1 MAVAVS
7 LLKPAVASSPEA
19 EDHRT
24 WSGAG
29 AQWLVMACY
38 LVGALAVTGRL
49 WLDPASRAQVGDL
62 ADLDQFTW
70 FMRNSATAVAHGGLP
85 ALITT
90 AMNPPHGINLMW
102 NTSFL
107 LPGVLLSPVTLLA
120 GPQVSLSV
128 ALTAGFALSAASLY
142 WVLRRWGASISASA
156 LGGALY
162 GFSPALLDSGIGHY
176 HMQFAVLPP
185 LIVDAVL
192 RILTGRGSAVRT
204 GISLGLLTAAQL
216 FIGEEMLIDT
226 AIAVAVLVAVLL
238 ASRPREVLG
247 RARAALAGMATAAG
261 VTLLLGGYALWVQF
275 HGTVVHGGGATTVIS
290 YRGQL
295 VHIHALPYAFATPSG
310 ALLLHTSGTAA
321 AAAHYPQPQ
330 AEYLAYL
337 GWPLIIVLI
346 VATIFFWRH
355 LAVRVTAVTVAVL
368 ELFSLGGQPVVFH
381 GIHYPAALLPW
392 YWLQNLPAVSSALPD
407 RLAILADGAA
417 AAALAFSLD
426 LARSRAPRDGRWRY
440 GAAAATGVAV
450 IALLPLIP
458 LPYQATTVTPV
469 PAGWQA
475 AFASLR
481 LTRDARVLVV
491 PVPWGHIPQPLRWQA
506 DTGEP
511 GSIIG
516 GAFIAPNEQRRRS
529 RAGRAGQTVTTR
541 YLDALWKGTS
551 PAVAPTRAQ
560 VRADLETWQPAA
572 VVAVTG
578 RDSRLGRYLISLF
591 GRPTVQSGSVLGWR
605 L

>member
-1 MAVAVS
+1 MS
-7 LLKPAVASSPEA
+7 LLRPAVASSPEA

-24 WSGAG
+24 RSAAV
-29 AQWLVMACY
+29 AQWLVMLCY
-38 LVGALAVTGRL
+38 LAGAIAVTGRL
-49 WLDPASRAQVGDL
+49 WMDPASRAQAGDL
-62 ADLDQFTW
+62 RDVDQFTW

-85 ALITT
+85 TLITT

-107 LPGVLLSPVTLLA
+107 LPGILLSPVTLLA
-120 GPQVSLSV
+120 GPQVSLTV
-128 ALTAGFALSAASLY
+128 ALTAGFALSAASLF
-142 WVLRRWGASISASA
+142 WVLRRWGASISAAA

-162 GFSPALLDSGIGHY
+162 GFSPALVNSGIGHY

-185 LIVDAVL
+185 LIIDAVL

-204 GISLGLLTAAQL
+204 GVSLGLLTVAQL

-226 AIAVAVLVAVLL
+226 TIAVVVLAAVLL
-238 ASRPREVLG
+238 ASRPRAVPG
-247 RARAALAGMATAAG
+247 RVRAALAGLATAAG
-261 VTLLLGGYALWVQF
+261 VALLLGGYALWVQF
-275 HGTVVHGGGATTVIS
+275 HGAIMHGGGATTVIS

-295 VHIHALPYAFATPSG
+295 VHIYTLPYAFVTPSG

-321 AAAHYPQPQ
+321 AAARYPQPQ

-337 GWPLIIVLI
+337 GWPLIIVLT
-346 VATIFFWRH
+346 AAAIFFWRQ

-392 YWLQNLPAVSSALPD
+392 YWLQNLPGLSSALPD

-417 AAALAFSLD
+417 GAALAFSLD
-426 LARSRAPRDGRWRY
+426 LARSRVPRAGRWRY
-440 GAAAATGVAV
+440 SAAAATGIAV

-458 LPYQATTVTPV
+458 LPYQATSVAPV

-491 PVPWGHIPQPLRWQA
+491 PVPWGAIPQPLRWQA

-516 GAFIAPNEQRRRS
+516 GAFIAPSEQGRKS

-541 YLDALWKGTS
+541 YLNALWKGTS
-551 PAVAPTRAQ
+551 PAVVPTRAQ
-560 VRADLETWQPAA
+560 IRADLETWQPAA
-572 VVAVTG
+572 VIAVTSRG
-578 RDSRLGRYLISLF
+578 SRLGRYLTGLF
-591 GRPTVQSGSVLGWR
+591 GRPAVQSGSVLGWR

>member
-1 MAVAVS
+1 MS
-7 LLKPAVASSPEA
+7 LLRPAVASSPEA

-24 WSGAG
+24 RSAAV
-29 AQWLVMACY
+29 AQWLVMLCY
-38 LVGALAVTGRL
+38 LAGAIAVTGRL
-49 WLDPASRAQVGDL
+49 WMDPASRAQAGDL
-62 ADLDQFTW
+62 RDVDQFTW

-85 ALITT
+85 TLITT

-107 LPGVLLSPVTLLA
+107 LPGIIISPVTLLA
-120 GPQVSLSV
+120 GPQVSLTV
-128 ALTAGFALSAASLY
+128 ALTAGFALSAASLF
-142 WVLRRWGASISASA
+142 WVLRRWGASVSAAA

-162 GFSPALLDSGIGHY
+162 GFSPALVNSGIGHY

-185 LIVDAVL
+185 LIIDAVL

-204 GISLGLLTAAQL
+204 GVSLGLLTVAQL

-226 AIAVAVLVAVLL
+226 TIAVVVLAAVLL
-238 ASRPREVLG
+238 ASRPRAVPG
-247 RARAALAGMATAAG
+247 RVRAALAGLATAAG
-261 VTLLLGGYALWVQF
+261 VALLLGGYALWVQF
-275 HGTVVHGGGATTVIS
+275 HGAIMHGGGATTVIS

-295 VHIHALPYAFATPSG
+295 VHIYTLPYAFVTPSG

-321 AAAHYPQPQ
+321 AAARYPQPQ

-337 GWPLIIVLI
+337 GWPLIIVLT
-346 VATIFFWRH
+346 AAAIFFWRQ

-392 YWLQNLPAVSSALPD
+392 YWLQNLPGLSSALPD

-417 AAALAFSLD
+417 GAALAFSLD
-426 LARSRAPRDGRWRY
+426 LARSRVPRAGRWRY
-440 GAAAATGVAV
+440 SAAAATGIAV

-458 LPYQATTVTPV
+458 LPYQATSVAPV

-491 PVPWGHIPQPLRWQA
+491 PVPWGAIPQPLRWQA

-516 GAFIAPNEQRRRS
+516 GAFIAPSEQGRKS

-541 YLDALWKGTS
+541 YLNALWKGTS
-551 PAVAPTRAQ
+551 PAVVPTRAQ
-560 VRADLETWQPAA
+560 IRADLETWQPAA
-572 VVAVTG
+572 VIAVTSRG
-578 RDSRLGRYLISLF
+578 SRLGRYLTGLF
-591 GRPTVQSGSVLGWR
+591 GRPAVQSGSVLGWR

>member
-1 MAVAVS
+1 MS
-7 LLKPAVASSPEA
+7 LLRPAVASSPEA

-24 WSGAG
+24 RSAAV
-29 AQWLVMACY
+29 AQWLVMLCY
-38 LVGALAVTGRL
+38 LAGAIAVTGRL
-49 WLDPASRAQVGDL
+49 WMDPASRAQAGDL
-62 ADLDQFTW
+62 RDVDQFTW

-85 ALITT
+85 TLITT

-107 LPGVLLSPVTLLA
+107 LPGILLSPVTLLA
-120 GPQVSLSV
+120 GPQISLTV
-128 ALTAGFALSAASLY
+128 ALTAGFALSAASLF
-142 WVLRRWGASISASA
+142 WVLRRWGASISAAA

-162 GFSPALLDSGIGHY
+162 GFSPALVNSGIGHY

-185 LIVDAVL
+185 LIIDAVL

-204 GISLGLLTAAQL
+204 GVSLGLLTVAQL

-226 AIAVAVLVAVLL
+226 TIAVVVLAAVLL
-238 ASRPREVLG
+238 ASRPRAVPG
-247 RARAALAGMATAAG
+247 RVRAALAGLATAAG
-261 VTLLLGGYALWVQF
+261 VALLLGGYALWVQF
-275 HGTVVHGGGATTVIS
+275 HGAIMHGGGATTVIS

-295 VHIHALPYAFATPSG
+295 VHIYTLPYAFVTPSG

-321 AAAHYPQPQ
+321 AAARYPQPQ

-337 GWPLIIVLI
+337 GWPLIIVLT
-346 VATIFFWRH
+346 AAAIFFWRQ

-392 YWLQNLPAVSSALPD
+392 YWLQNLPGLSSALPD

-417 AAALAFSLD
+417 GAALAFSLD
-426 LARSRAPRDGRWRY
+426 LARSRVPRAGRWRY
-440 GAAAATGVAV
+440 SAAAATGIAV

-458 LPYQATTVTPV
+458 LPYQATSVAPV

-491 PVPWGHIPQPLRWQA
+491 PVPWGAIPQPLRWQA

-516 GAFIAPNEQRRRS
+516 GAFIAPSEQGRKS

-541 YLDALWKGTS
+541 YLNALWKGTS
-551 PAVAPTRAQ
+551 PAVVPTRAQ
-560 VRADLETWQPAA
+560 IRADLETWQPAA
-572 VVAVTG
+572 VIAVTSRG
-578 RDSRLGRYLISLF
+578 SRLGRYLTGLF
-591 GRPTVQSGSVLGWR
+591 GRPAVQSGSVLGWR

>member
-1 MAVAVS
+1 MS
-7 LLKPAVASSPEA
+7 LLRPAVASSPEA

-24 WSGAG
+24 RSAAV
-29 AQWLVMACY
+29 AQWLVMLCY
-38 LVGALAVTGRL
+38 LAGAIAVTGRL
-49 WLDPASRAQVGDL
+49 WMDPASRAQAGDL
-62 ADLDQFTW
+62 RDVDQFTW

-85 ALITT
+85 TLITT

-107 LPGVLLSPVTLLA
+107 LPGILLSPVTLLA
-120 GPQVSLSV
+120 GPQVSLTV
-128 ALTAGFALSAASLY
+128 ALTAGFALSAASLF
-142 WVLRRWGASISASA
+142 WVLRRWGASISAAA

-162 GFSPALLDSGIGHY
+162 GFSPALVNSGIGHY

-185 LIVDAVL
+185 LIIDAVL

-204 GISLGLLTAAQL
+204 GVSLGLLTVAQL

-226 AIAVAVLVAVLL
+226 TIAVVVLAAVLL
-238 ASRPREVLG
+238 ASRPRAVPG
-247 RARAALAGMATAAG
+247 RVRAALAGLATAAG
-261 VTLLLGGYALWVQF
+261 VALLLGGYALWVQF
-275 HGTVVHGGGATTVIS
+275 HGAIMHGGGATTVIS

-295 VHIHALPYAFATPSG
+295 VHIYTLPYAFVTPSG

-321 AAAHYPQPQ
+321 AAARYPQPQ

-337 GWPLIIVLI
+337 GWPLIIVLT
-346 VATIFFWRH
+346 AAAIFFWRQ

-392 YWLQNLPAVSSALPD
+392 YWLQNLPGLSSALPD

-417 AAALAFSLD
+417 GAALAFSLD
-426 LARSRAPRDGRWRY
+426 LARSRVPRAGRWRFS
-440 GAAAATGVAV
+440 AAAATGIAV

-458 LPYQATTVTPV
+458 LPYQATSVAPV

-491 PVPWGHIPQPLRWQA
+491 PVPWGAIPQPLRWQA

-516 GAFIAPNEQRRRS
+516 GAFIAPSEQGRKS

-541 YLDALWKGTS
+541 YLNALWKGTS
-551 PAVAPTRAQ
+551 PAVVPTRAQ
-560 VRADLETWQPAA
+560 IRADLETWQPAA
-572 VVAVTG
+572 VIAVTSRG
-578 RDSRLGRYLISLF
+578 SRLGRYLTGLF
-591 GRPTVQSGSVLGWR
+591 GRPAVQSGSVLGWR

>member
-1 MAVAVS
+1 MS
-7 LLKPAVASSPEA
+7 LLRPAVASSPEA

-24 WSGAG
+24 RSAAV
-29 AQWLVMACY
+29 AQWLVMLCY
-38 LVGALAVTGRL
+38 LAGAIAVTGRL
-49 WLDPASRAQVGDL
+49 WMDPASRAQAGDL
-62 ADLDQFTW
+62 RDVDQFTW

-85 ALITT
+85 TLITT

-107 LPGVLLSPVTLLA
+107 LPGILLSPVTLLA
-120 GPQVSLSV
+120 GPQISLTV
-128 ALTAGFALSAASLY
+128 ALTAGFALSAASLF
-142 WVLRRWGASISASA
+142 WVLRRWGASISAAA

-162 GFSPALLDSGIGHY
+162 GFSPALVNSGIGHY

-185 LIVDAVL
+185 LIIDAVL

-204 GISLGLLTAAQL
+204 GVSLGLLTVAQL

-226 AIAVAVLVAVLL
+226 TIAVVVLAAVLL
-238 ASRPREVLG
+238 ASRPRAVPG
-247 RARAALAGMATAAG
+247 RVRAALAGLATAAG
-261 VTLLLGGYALWVQF
+261 VALLLGGYALWVQF
-275 HGTVVHGGGATTVIS
+275 HGAIMHGGGATTVIS

-295 VHIHALPYAFATPSG
+295 VHIYTLPYAFVTPSG

-321 AAAHYPQPQ
+321 AAARYPQPQ

-337 GWPLIIVLI
+337 GWPLIIVLT
-346 VATIFFWRH
+346 AAAIFFWRQ

-392 YWLQNLPAVSSALPD
+392 YWLQNLPGLSSALPD

-417 AAALAFSLD
+417 GAALAFSLD
-426 LARSRAPRDGRWRY
+426 LARSRVPRAGRWRFS
-440 GAAAATGVAV
+440 AAAATGIAV

-458 LPYQATTVTPV
+458 LPYQATSVAPV

-481 LTRDARVLVV
+481 LTGDARVLVV
-491 PVPWGHIPQPLRWQA
+491 PVPWGAIPQPLRWQA

-516 GAFIAPNEQRRRS
+516 GAFIAPSEQGRKS

-541 YLDALWKGTS
+541 YLNALWKGTS
-551 PAVAPTRAQ
+551 PAVVPTRAQ
-560 VRADLETWQPAA
+560 IRADLETWQPAA
-572 VVAVTG
+572 VIAVTSRG
-578 RDSRLGRYLISLF
+578 SRLGRYLTGLF
-591 GRPTVQSGSVLGWR
+591 GRPAVQSGSVLGWR

>member
-1 MAVAVS
+1 MS
-7 LLKPAVASSPEA
+7 LLRPAVASSPEA

-24 WSGAG
+24 RSAAV
-29 AQWLVMACY
+29 AQWLVMLCY
-38 LVGALAVTGRL
+38 LAGAIAVTGRL
-49 WLDPASRAQVGDL
+49 WMDPASRAQAGDL
-62 ADLDQFTW
+62 RDVDQFTW

-85 ALITT
+85 TLITT

-107 LPGVLLSPVTLLA
+107 LPGILLSPVTLLA
-120 GPQVSLSV
+120 GPQVSLTV
-128 ALTAGFALSAASLY
+128 ALTAGFALSAASLF
-142 WVLRRWGASISASA
+142 WVLRRWGASISAAA

-162 GFSPALLDSGIGHY
+162 GFSPALVNSGIGHY

-185 LIVDAVL
+185 LIIDAVL

-204 GISLGLLTAAQL
+204 GVSLGLLTVAQL

-226 AIAVAVLVAVLL
+226 TIAVVVLAAVLL
-238 ASRPREVLG
+238 ASRPRAVPG
-247 RARAALAGMATAAG
+247 RVRAALAGLATAAG
-261 VTLLLGGYALWVQF
+261 VALLLGGYALWVQF
-275 HGTVVHGGGATTVIS
+275 HGAIMHGGGATTVIS

-295 VHIHALPYAFATPSG
+295 VHIYTLPYAFVTPSG

-321 AAAHYPQPQ
+321 AAARYPQPQ

-337 GWPLIIVLI
+337 GWPLIIVLT
-346 VATIFFWRH
+346 AAAIFFWRQ
-355 LAVRVTAVTVAVL
+355 LAVRITAVTVAVL

-392 YWLQNLPAVSSALPD
+392 YWLQNLPGLSSALPD

-417 AAALAFSLD
+417 GAALAFSLD
-426 LARSRAPRDGRWRY
+426 LARSRVPRAGRWRLS
-440 GAAAATGVAV
+440 AAAATGIAV

-458 LPYQATTVTPV
+458 LPYQATSVAPV

-491 PVPWGHIPQPLRWQA
+491 PVPWGAIPQPLRWQA

-516 GAFIAPNEQRRRS
+516 GAFIAPSEQGRKS

-541 YLDALWKGTS
+541 YLNALWKGTS
-551 PAVAPTRAQ
+551 PAVVPTRAQ
-560 VRADLETWQPAA
+560 IRADLETWQPAA
-572 VVAVTG
+572 VIAVTSRG
-578 RDSRLGRYLISLF
+578 SRLGRYLTGLF
-591 GRPTVQSGSVLGWR
+591 GRPAVQSGSVLGWR

>member
-1 MAVAVS
+1 MS
-7 LLKPAVASSPEA
+7 LLRPAVAASPEA
-19 EDHRT
+19 DDHRAR
-24 WSGAG
+24 SAAV
-29 AQWLVMACY
+29 AQWLVMLCY
-38 LVGALAVTGRL
+38 LAGAVAVTGRL
-49 WLDPASRAQVGDL
+49 WMDPASRAQAGDL
-62 ADLDQFTW
+62 RDVDQFTW
-70 FMRNSATAVAHGGLP
+70 FMRNSAAAVAHGGLP
-85 ALITT
+85 TLITT

-107 LPGVLLSPVTLLA
+107 LPGILLSPVTLLA
-120 GPQVSLSV
+120 GPQVSLTV
-128 ALTAGFALSAASLY
+128 ALTAGFALSAASLF
-142 WVLRRWGASISASA
+142 WVLRRWGASISAAA

-162 GFSPALLDSGIGHY
+162 GFSPALVDSGIGHY
-176 HMQFAVLPP
+176 HLQFAVLPP
-185 LIVDAVL
+185 LIIYAVL
-192 RILTGRGSAVRT
+192 RILTGRGSAVRN
-204 GISLGLLTAAQL
+204 GVWLGLLTVAQL

-226 AIAVAVLVAVLL
+226 AITVVVLAAVLL
-238 ASRPREVLG
+238 ASRPRAVPG
-247 RARAALAGMATAAG
+247 RVRGALAGLATAAG
-261 VTLLLGGYALWVQF
+261 VALLLGGYALWVQF
-275 HGTVVHGGGATTVIS
+275 HGAIMHGGGATTVIS

-295 VHIHALPYAFATPSG
+295 VHIYTLPYALVTPSR

-321 AAAHYPQPQ
+321 AAARYPQPQ

-346 VATIFFWRH
+346 AAAIFCWRQ

-381 GIHYPAALLPW
+381 GIRYPAPLLPW
-392 YWLQNLPAVSSALPD
+392 YWLQNLPGLSSALPD
-407 RLAILADGAA
+407 RLAILAAGAA
-417 AAALAFSLD
+417 GAALAFSLD
-426 LARSRAPRDGRWRY
+426 LARSRAPRTGRWRY
-440 GAAAATGVAV
+440 SAAAATGIAV

-458 LPYQATTVTPV
+458 LPYQATSVAPV

-491 PVPWGHIPQPLRWQA
+491 PVPWGAIPQPLRWQA

-516 GAFIAPNEQRRRS
+516 GAFIAPNEQGRKS

-541 YLDALWKGTS
+541 YLNALWKGTS
-551 PAVAPTRAQ
+551 PAVVPTQAQ
-560 VRADLETWQPAA
+560 IRADLQTRRPAA
-572 VVAVTG
+572 VVAVTSRG
-578 RDSRLGRYLISLF
+578 SRLGRYLTGLF

-605 L
+605 R

>member
-1 MAVAVS
+1 MS
-7 LLKPAVASSPEA
+7 LLRPAVASSPEA

-24 WSGAG
+24 RSAAV
-29 AQWLVMACY
+29 AQWLVMLCY
-38 LVGALAVTGRL
+38 LAGAIAVTGRL
-49 WLDPASRAQVGDL
+49 WMDPASRAQAGDL
-62 ADLDQFTW
+62 RDVDQFTW

-85 ALITT
+85 TLITT

-107 LPGVLLSPVTLLA
+107 LPGILLSPVTLLA
-120 GPQVSLSV
+120 GPQISLTV
-128 ALTAGFALSAASLY
+128 ALTAGFALSAASLF
-142 WVLRRWGASISASA
+142 WVLRRWGASISAAA

-162 GFSPALLDSGIGHY
+162 GFSPALVNSGIGHY

-185 LIVDAVL
+185 LIIDAVL

-204 GISLGLLTAAQL
+204 GVSLGLLTVAQL

-226 AIAVAVLVAVLL
+226 TIAVVVLAAVLL
-238 ASRPREVLG
+238 ASRPRAVPG
-247 RARAALAGMATAAG
+247 RVRAALAGLATAAG
-261 VTLLLGGYALWVQF
+261 VALLLGGYALWVQF
-275 HGTVVHGGGATTVIS
+275 HGAIMHGGGATTVIS

-295 VHIHALPYAFATPSG
+295 VHIYTLPYAFVTPSG

-321 AAAHYPQPQ
+321 AAARYPQPQ

-337 GWPLIIVLI
+337 GWPLIIVLT
-346 VATIFFWRH
+346 AAAIFFWRQ

-392 YWLQNLPAVSSALPD
+392 YWLQNLPGLSSALPD

-417 AAALAFSLD
+417 GAALAFSLD
-426 LARSRAPRDGRWRY
+426 LARSRVPRAGRWRFS
-440 GAAAATGVAV
+440 AAAATGIAV

-458 LPYQATTVTPV
+458 LPYQATSVAPV

-491 PVPWGHIPQPLRWQA
+491 PVPWGAIPQPLRWQA

-516 GAFIAPNEQRRRS
+516 GAFIAPSEQGRKS

-541 YLDALWKGTS
+541 YLNALWKGTS
-551 PAVAPTRAQ
+551 PAVVPTRAQ
-560 VRADLETWQPAA
+560 IRADLETWQPAA
-572 VVAVTG
+572 VIAVTSRG
-578 RDSRLGRYLISLF
+578 SRLGRYLTGLF
-591 GRPTVQSGSVLGWR
+591 GRPAVQSGSVLGWR

>member
-1 MAVAVS
+1 MS
-7 LLKPAVASSPEA
+7 LLRPAVASSPEA

-24 WSGAG
+24 RSAAV
-29 AQWLVMACY
+29 AQWLVMLCY
-38 LVGALAVTGRL
+38 LAGAIAVTGRL
-49 WLDPASRAQVGDL
+49 WMDPASRAQAGDL
-62 ADLDQFTW
+62 RDVDQFTW

-85 ALITT
+85 TLITT

-107 LPGVLLSPVTLLA
+107 LPGILLSPVTLLA
-120 GPQVSLSV
+120 GPQISLTV
-128 ALTAGFALSAASLY
+128 ALTAGFALSAASLF
-142 WVLRRWGASISASA
+142 WVLRRWGASISAAA

-162 GFSPALLDSGIGHY
+162 GFSPALVNSGIGHY

-185 LIVDAVL
+185 LIIDAVL

-204 GISLGLLTAAQL
+204 GVSLGLLTVAQL

-226 AIAVAVLVAVLL
+226 AIAVMVLAAVLL
-238 ASRPREVLG
+238 ASRPRAVPG
-247 RARAALAGMATAAG
+247 RVRAALAGLATAAG
-261 VTLLLGGYALWVQF
+261 VALLLGGYALWVQF
-275 HGTVVHGGGATTVIS
+275 HGAIMHGGGATTVIS

-295 VHIHALPYAFATPSG
+295 VHIYTLPYAFVTPSG

-321 AAAHYPQPQ
+321 AAARYPQPQ

-337 GWPLIIVLI
+337 GWPLIIVLT
-346 VATIFFWRH
+346 AAAIFFWRQ

-392 YWLQNLPAVSSALPD
+392 YWLQNLPGLSSALPD

-417 AAALAFSLD
+417 GAALAFSLD
-426 LARSRAPRDGRWRY
+426 LARSRVPRAGRWRY
-440 GAAAATGVAV
+440 SAAAATGIAV

-458 LPYQATTVTPV
+458 LPYQATSVAPV

-491 PVPWGHIPQPLRWQA
+491 PVPWGAIPQPLRWQA

-516 GAFIAPNEQRRRS
+516 GAFIAPSEQGRKS

-541 YLDALWKGTS
+541 YLNALWKGTS
-551 PAVAPTRAQ
+551 PAVVPTRAQ
-560 VRADLETWQPAA
+560 IRADLETWQPAA
-572 VVAVTG
+572 VIAVTSRG
-578 RDSRLGRYLISLF
+578 SRLGRYLTGLF
-591 GRPTVQSGSVLGWR
+591 GRPAVQSGSVLGWR

>member
-1 MAVAVS
+1 MS
-7 LLKPAVASSPEA
+7 LLRPAVASSPEA

-24 WSGAG
+24 RSAAV
-29 AQWLVMACY
+29 AQWLVMLCY
-38 LVGALAVTGRL
+38 LAGAIAVTGRL
-49 WLDPASRAQVGDL
+49 WMDPASRAQAGDL
-62 ADLDQFTW
+62 RDVDQFTW

-85 ALITT
+85 TLITT

-107 LPGVLLSPVTLLA
+107 LPGILLSPVTLLA
-120 GPQVSLSV
+120 GPQISLTV
-128 ALTAGFALSAASLY
+128 ALTAGFALSAASLF
-142 WVLRRWGASISASA
+142 WVLRRWGASISAAA

-162 GFSPALLDSGIGHY
+162 GFSPALVNSGIGHY

-185 LIVDAVL
+185 LIIDAVL

-204 GISLGLLTAAQL
+204 GVSLGLLTVAQL

-226 AIAVAVLVAVLL
+226 TIAVVVLAAVLL
-238 ASRPREVLG
+238 ASRPRAVPG
-247 RARAALAGMATAAG
+247 RVRAALAGLATAAG
-261 VTLLLGGYALWVQF
+261 VALLLGGYALWVQF
-275 HGTVVHGGGATTVIS
+275 HGAIMHGGGATTVIS

-295 VHIHALPYAFATPSG
+295 VHIYTLPYAFVTPSG

-321 AAAHYPQPQ
+321 AAARYPQPQ

-337 GWPLIIVLI
+337 GWPLIIVLT
-346 VATIFFWRH
+346 AAAIFFWRQ

-392 YWLQNLPAVSSALPD
+392 YWLQNLPGLSSALPD

-417 AAALAFSLD
+417 GAALAFSLD
-426 LARSRAPRDGRWRY
+426 LARSRVPRAGRWRFS
-440 GAAAATGVAV
+440 AAAATGIAV

-458 LPYQATTVTPV
+458 LPYQATSVAPV

-491 PVPWGHIPQPLRWQA
+491 PVPWGAIPQPLRWQA

-516 GAFIAPNEQRRRS
+516 GAFIAPSEQGRKS

-541 YLDALWKGTS
+541 YLNALWQGTS
-551 PAVAPTRAQ
+551 PAVVPTRAQ
-560 VRADLETWQPAA
+560 IRADLETWQPAA
-572 VVAVTG
+572 VIAVTSRG
-578 RDSRLGRYLISLF
+578 SRLGRYLTGLF
-591 GRPTVQSGSVLGWR
+591 GRPAVQSGSVLGWR